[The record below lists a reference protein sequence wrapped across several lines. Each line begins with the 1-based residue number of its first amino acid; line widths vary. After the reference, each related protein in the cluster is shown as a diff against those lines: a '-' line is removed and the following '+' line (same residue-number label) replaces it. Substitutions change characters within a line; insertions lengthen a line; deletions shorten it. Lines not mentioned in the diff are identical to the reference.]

1 MQQKPIKP
9 YIDKFVNIK
18 HSDNMT
24 IRLMPKYKHKGILQ
38 YTQVHS
44 NFIEGAL
51 HLHTLASVKV
61 LLALI
66 SVNGSIV
73 STASKVHMSQK
84 QLASMVGIY
93 QPEVSVALKLLKE
106 HNLIVNYSR
115 GFIELNPEYVWKG
128 NLNLREGRIQELKDQ
143 TEQECTN

>member
-9 YIDKFVNIK
+9 YIDKFGNIK
-18 HSDNMT
+18 HSDDMT

-66 SVNGSIV
+66 SVNGSIL
-73 STASKVHMSQK
+73 SAGNKVNISQK
-84 QLASMVGIY
+84 QLASMINIS
-93 QPEVSVALKLLKE
+93 QPEVCLALKLLKE

-115 GFIELNPEYVWKG
+115 GFIELNPEYIWKG
-128 NLNLREGRIQELKDQ
+128 NLNLREDRIQELKLMNL
-143 TEQECTN
+143 TN